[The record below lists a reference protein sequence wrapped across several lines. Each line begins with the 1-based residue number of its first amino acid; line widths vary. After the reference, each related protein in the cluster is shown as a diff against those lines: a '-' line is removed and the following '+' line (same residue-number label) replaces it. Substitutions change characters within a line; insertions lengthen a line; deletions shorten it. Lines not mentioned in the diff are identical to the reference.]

1 MSTGETLFATG
12 SEMSPYFN
20 GVIKSCA
27 TGIMPPA
34 VVLGPAVQAL
44 ATSVYMNQCNPGDL
58 MKAAGAWMTLAER
71 NQAAAEALEAEVAEV
86 NDDNWSGDDAE
97 AFKAKAADFQAQLR
111 ELALN
116 ACLLAAELIVLA
128 VTLAAY
134 WAFLLSCTIA
144 MDAYLV
150 AYLSALATGVGAPA
164 AAGIQASANATAA
177 TMVGYAK
184 TTEGIISTISHTCAA
199 LCGAFTVFTFAFQKS
214 KGNPASPLD
223 IAGAGI
229 VNMLEGLATY
239 YARKFTMTPAGRH
252 ANTAWW
258 QHGVQSATNVF
269 PTYQGGDFFD
279 PDNWNGGF
287 DGGGA
292 GLGLPDGIANAV
304 GPHLPEGAVNP
315 EDPQWT

>member
-1 MSTGETLFATG
+1 MTAGESLFETG
-12 SEMSPYFN
+12 SSMSPYFN

-44 ATSVYMNQCNPGDL
+44 ATSIYMNQCNPGDL

-71 NQAAAEALEAEVAEV
+71 NWDAAEALQAEVETV
-86 NDDNWSGDDAE
+86 NETNWNGDDAE
-97 AFKAKAADFQAQLR
+97 AFKAKAGDFQAQLQ

-134 WAFLLSCTIA
+134 WVFLLTCTIA

-150 AYLSALATGVGAPA
+150 AYLSAMATGVGAPA
-164 AAGIQASANATAA
+164 AAGIQASANATASA
-177 TMVGYAK
+177 MAGYAK
-184 TTEGIISTISHTCAA
+184 TTEGVISTISHTCAA

-214 KGNPASPLD
+214 KGNPANPLE

-229 VNMLEGLATY
+229 VNMLEGLTTY

-252 ANTAWW
+252 HQTAWW
-258 QHGVQSATNVF
+258 QHGVQAATNVF

-279 PDNWNGGF
+279 ADNWNGGY

-292 GLGLPDGIANAV
+292 GLGAADGVAN
-304 GPHLPEGAVNP
+304 GIEQYLPEGLTNP
-315 EDPQWT
+315 DEVRWT

>member
-1 MSTGETLFATG
+1 MTAGETLFETG
-12 SEMSPYFN
+12 SAMSPYFN

-44 ATSVYMNQCNPGDL
+44 ATSIYMNQCNPGDL

-71 NQAAAEALEAEVAEV
+71 NWDAAEALEAEVAQV
-86 NDDNWSGDDAE
+86 NEGNWNGDDAE
-97 AFKAKAADFQAQLR
+97 AFKAKAADFQTQLQ
-111 ELALN
+111 ELAVN
-116 ACLLAAELIVLA
+116 ACLLAAELIVLS

-134 WAFLLSCTIA
+134 WAYLLTCTIA

-150 AYLSALATGVGAPA
+150 AYVSALATGVGAPA

-184 TTEGIISTISHTCAA
+184 TTEGVIATISHTCAV
-199 LCGAFTVFTFAFQKS
+199 LCGAFTVFTFAFQKAQ
-214 KGNPASPLD
+214 GNPANPLD

-229 VNMLEGLATY
+229 VNMLEGLTTY
-239 YARKFTMTPAGRH
+239 YARKFTMTPGGRH
-252 ANTAWW
+252 AQTAWW
-258 QHGVQSATNVF
+258 QHGVQAATNVF

-279 PDNWNGGF
+279 PENWNGGF

-292 GLGLPDGIANAV
+292 GLGVADGAANGIEQYLPDGLA
-304 GPHLPEGAVNP
+304 NP
-315 EDPQWT
+315 EENRWR